1 MTYIIVVEFSS
12 NMGYSEDIVEEVIRM
27 CGISIQLF
35 LLLEEIEKENQRIQ
49 GHSACAPCSVCPDAA
64 QSRSAGVGGSTNELT
79 GDSTPKNTESLTEQY
94 MEETISRSSFTDS
107 QPYTSNG
114 RVNSSRTGPAGQEH
128 EIWGSNQEDTG
139 NVDLK
144 SEGLSPSLASSSH
157 EVVSFIWRGATGQ
170 QSSPAFPQ
178 NGFQLQA
185 EPSLPKNAKAA
196 CEKPSGCC
204 SSPHSKPH
212 YSQNSPSLPLPQRF
226 PSDTSARLA
235 GASDYTYPVVTAFQ
249 RFRDML
255 KIPYKLE
262 LRNEPGRADLKHI
275 VIDGC
280 NVAFA
285 HGLHKFFS
293 CRGIAIAVEYFWKLG
308 HRHITV
314 FVPQWRT
321 RRHPNATEQHFLTQ
335 LKELGI
341 LALTPSRT
349 VFGERIGSHVD
360 RFLLQLADKT
370 GGVIVSNNKFKNFV
384 TESVSWREIIAKR
397 LLQYTFVGDIF
408 MVPDDPLGRN
418 GPRLEEFLGKEG
430 FVRDME
436 TLLSALPNVD
446 QFERRH
452 NTQEAIA
459 SHQPP
464 YWNQGASSGPLL
476 PQQPHCT
483 SLTTIFGIQQNH
495 LMAAHRPSAETS
507 ELRVPLQKIFPDSEQ
522 NLKIDEILAAQLVM
536 KDLNLLSD
544 LVLD

>member
-1 MTYIIVVEFSS
+1 MKYSIAVKFFS
-12 NMGYSEDIVEEVIRM
+12 NMGYSEEIVEKVIRTY
-27 CGISIQLF
+27 GPSTHP
-35 LLLEEIEKENQRIQ
+35 LLLLKEIQKENQRLQ
-49 GHSACAPCSVCPDAA
+49 GHSASAPCSVYPDAS
-64 QSRSAGVGGSTNELT
+64 QSAGVGDSTNELT
-79 GDSTPKNTESLTEQY
+79 GDSTPKNTENLTEQN
-94 MEETISRSSFTDS
+94 MEETSSQLLFTDS
-107 QPYTSNG
+107 KAYTSKG

-128 EIWGSNQEDTG
+128 EMWGSNQKDSW
-139 NVDLK
+139 NVDL
-144 SEGLSPSLASSSH
+144 ETDGLSPSLPSSSP
-157 EVVSFIWRGATGQ
+157 EEISFLLRGATGEQ
-170 QSSPAFPQ
+170 RGPAFP
-178 NGFQLQA
+178 NKGFQQQA
-185 EPSLPKNAKAA
+185 EPLLPNTAKAA
-196 CEKPSGCC
+196 YGNPSGSCN
-204 SSPHSKPH
+204 SPQPKQH
-212 YSQNSPSLPLPQRF
+212 YSQLPLPQLF

-235 GASDYTYPVVTAFQ
+235 GASDHTDSLVTAVQ

-275 VIDGC
+275 VIDGS

-349 VFGERIGSHVD
+349 VFGERIASHDD
-360 RFLLQLADKT
+360 RFLLHLADKT
-370 GGVIVSNNKFKNFV
+370 GGVIVSNDNFREFV
-384 TESVSWREIIAKR
+384 TESVSWREIIAER
-397 LLQYTFVGDIF
+397 LLQYTFVEDIF

-446 QFERRH
+446 QFDRSH
-452 NTQEAIA
+452 NIQEAIS

-464 YWNQGASSGPLL
+464 YWNQGASSGPWL

-483 SLTTIFGIQQNH
+483 SLTTIPGLQQNH

-507 ELRVPLQKIFPDSEQ
+507 ELREPLQKIFPDSEQ
-522 NLKIDEILAAQLVM
+522 NLKIDDILAAQPVM